1 VRKEKGKIA
10 VLGDLGSIMGYRGLG
25 LEVYPVTVETDVQQE
40 LRSLIQS
47 DDYVVIFLTEQ
58 FYERCAAVIDE
69 YRHQFLPAIVSIPSA
84 GEQEGLALQ
93 STQEAVRRAVG
104 FDILS
109 NREALESVDEG
120 EKE

>member
-1 VRKEKGKIA
+1 MRKEKGKIA

-47 DDYVVIFLTEQ
+47 DDYAVIFLTEQ

>member
-1 VRKEKGKIA
+1 MRREEGKIA
-10 VLGDLGSIMGYRGLG
+10 VLGDLGSVMGYRGLG
-25 LEVYPVTVETDVQQE
+25 LEVYPVGAETDVKQA
-40 LRSLIQS
+40 LRSLVES
-47 DDYVVIFLTEQ
+47 DEYAVIFITEQ
-58 FYERCAAVIDE
+58 FYKRCAAVIDE

-84 GEQEGLALQ
+84 GEQEGLALR

-109 NREALESVDEG
+109 NREAQESVDEG